1 MEYRY
6 NTNISDYKFSVS
18 DLALTRQQQD
28 FYEVNGYLVIPKLI
42 PDYLLDRCCNRFMD
56 LCYDRVPRNQIT
68 MMKDI
73 SRMKVGGQGEYL
85 FAKAQDLLWDEEFY
99 EYARFPKMLDYIES
113 FIGPNVMAMH
123 SMFINKQPDIGTNS
137 SRHPVHQDL
146 HYFPFRPAN
155 LIVAAWTACVPVT
168 VDNGCLY
175 VLPGTHTGDLYP
187 HNYPEPKYGEINKM
201 YHEAKISNDYDDHK
215 KVFLEMDK
223 GDTVFFHPLLLH
235 GSGIN
240 KTQDL
245 RKVISVHYASSNCHY
260 IDVSGTTQDNIK
272 NEIIDVM
279 AKKGIRNVDY
289 TFAWKHRCRL
299 IRGVKANLLDI
310 GYNYNYKQKKLS
322 VDTGLGSG
330 HFDSDDN
337 ANWQLL
343 VTSPAK
349 RINSPGTSPNPKI
362 SNNKNISL

>member
-6 NTNISDYKFSVS
+6 DTDISDHKYSVS
-18 DLALTRQQQD
+18 DSTLTRQQRD
-28 FYEVNGYLVIPKLI
+28 FYEINGYLVIPKLV
-42 PDYLLDRCCNRFMD
+42 PDYLLDRCCNQFID
-56 LCYDRVPRNQIT
+56 LCHGRIQRNGIT

-73 SRMKVGGQGEYL
+73 SRMKAGDQGEYL
-85 FAKAQDLLWDEEFY
+85 FGKAQDILWDEEFY

-113 FIGPNVMAMH
+113 LIGPNVMAMH

-155 LIVAAWTACVPVT
+155 LIVASWTACVPVT
-168 VDNGCLY
+168 VNNGCLY
-175 VLPGTHTGDLYP
+175 VVPGTHTGDLYP
-187 HNYPEPKYGEINKM
+187 HSYPEPKDGEINKM
-201 YHEAKISNDYDDHK
+201 YHEVKINNNHDDHK
-215 KVFLEMDK
+215 KVFLEMEK

-240 KTQDL
+240 KTQGF
-245 RKVISVHYASSNCHY
+245 RKAISVHYASSNCSY

-279 AKKGIRNVDY
+279 AKKGITNVDY

-299 IRGVKANLLDI
+299 IRGVKANL
-310 GYNYNYKQKKLS
+310 
-322 VDTGLGSG
+322 
-330 HFDSDDN
+330 
-337 ANWQLL
+337 
-343 VTSPAK
+343 
-349 RINSPGTSPNPKI
+349 
-362 SNNKNISL
+362 